1 METLEASNILEKIIS
16 KGGLMGKCAQLYK
29 TDPILTD
36 QFIRECF
43 EQCHTPIALQQWGE
57 VLVSE
62 IRTYTKRTAKK

>member
-1 METLEASNILEKIIS
+1 
-16 KGGLMGKCAQLYK
+16 MGKCAQLYK
-29 TDPILTD
+29 TDPMLTD

-62 IRTYTKRTAKK
+62 IRTYAKKTLNK